1 MYLHVGIGKPFRL
14 KIAFRNST
22 ILNIAHHPSTN
33 QHTQASN
40 TSSQR
45 SFGKLKL
52 RRQKSQLKKMAG
64 HALGN
69 PLMDDLALAAEKGKV
84 KSLMGLQEG
93 LMHFLISQMSKFNH
107 SAESLQRDREWGG

>member
-52 RRQKSQLKKMAG
+52 RRQKSQLKKMVG

-93 LMHFLISQMSKFNH
+93 VDALSN
-107 SAESLQRDREWGG
+107 